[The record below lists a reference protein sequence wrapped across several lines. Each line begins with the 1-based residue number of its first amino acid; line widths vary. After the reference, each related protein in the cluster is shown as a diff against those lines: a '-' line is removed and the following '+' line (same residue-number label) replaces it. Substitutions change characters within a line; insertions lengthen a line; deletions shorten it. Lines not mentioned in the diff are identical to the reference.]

1 MNEAD
6 VLHAVES
13 TFVIVFLMLSVLSVK
28 KFIKSLL
35 LNCYIRLYDIHVTVQ
50 GAFSA
55 PPVILLC
62 WQLVDW
68 AICADRA
75 AGVHGSR
82 ADSPPPV
89 AHSPSPIY
97 VSVSTTRCE

>member
-1 MNEAD
+1 MVRRRDAGFQ
-6 VLHAVES
+6 LA
-13 TFVIVFLMLSVLSVK
+13 TFWTALSLTCSISAMVSHPGKPGGLPKVGGT
-28 KFIKSLL
+28 
-35 LNCYIRLYDIHVTVQ
+35 VTVQ

-68 AICADRA
+68 AICANRA

-97 VSVSTTRCE
+97 VSVSTTHCE

>member
-1 MNEAD
+1 MVRTRDAGFQ
-6 VLHAVES
+6 LA
-13 TFVIVFLMLSVLSVK
+13 TFWTALSLTCSISAMVSPPGTPGGIPEVGGT
-28 KFIKSLL
+28 
-35 LNCYIRLYDIHVTVQ
+35 VTVQ

-89 AHSPSPIY
+89 AHSPSPLY